1 MPRNDAGGRQASSGR
16 RPADRRPALRIR
28 DRPDRT
34 GRPVAAVQLA
44 HRIATAGRIT
54 IRLPDRRRPVAR
66 RTGTGQRRLEQRPN
80 RIVPIGGHP
89 LRRPRTLEQGTLLLE
104 STRLDNRR
112 RTKRLVGG
120 GIVRNGTARRKG
132 LGIGL
137 DRVRTRKTRPDHLF
151 QRNVLPAERGRK
163 SPAVYLRVGLL
174 RNVHQQPQGR
184 RPCAGPGPE
193 QL

>member
-16 RPADRRPALRIR
+16 RLADRRPALRIR

-44 HRIATAGRIT
+44 HRIAAAGHPANC
-54 IRLPDRRRPVAR
+54 LPNRRRPVAG
-66 RTGTGQRRLEQRPN
+66 RTGAGQWRLEQRQN
-80 RIVPIGGHP
+80 RIGAIGRRP
-89 LRRPRTLEQGTLLLE
+89 LRRARPGEQGTLLLE
-104 STRLDNRR
+104 SADLDGRR
-112 RTKRLVGG
+112 RAKRLVGG

-137 DRVRTRKTRPDHLF
+137 DRIRTRKTRPDHLF